1 MVAGSD
7 INETPMRWLNVP
19 FKNVL
24 SGDAYEATNKSFVNS
39 MYGGDAKLREPEAN
53 IVPRLGLVA
62 PHHDFEAGI
71 NTARAIRQRGRQ
83 GLIPVKLWI
92 IYPATE
98 TKHLYCDWNE
108 PIECL
113 SKMKGGCFWVQMD
126 GESMC
131 IPPGMP
137 HATLTLVN
145 SYLVGQ
151 QFTLE
156 NNRWLERQLDALHA
170 EINADPDAAAHH
182 TVQRYL
188 SESLTEHLRRTTPDE
203 GLVNCWIARLSV
215 IRAAFDAC
223 PDLWAAIREAWRPF
237 VSSRG
242 CVFCQQLPKN
252 GYCAITDED
261 HLEQHV
267 PTGRGTFLLRLL
279 TNEQSQ
285 LQSGDAVPND
295 LQKRRAE
302 LRTDDRYSDGD
313 GDYLPRTKAS
323 YRGTKPRSKKRKIAH
338 LR

>member
-1 MVAGSD
+1 M
-7 INETPMRWLNVP
+7 P

-24 SGDAYEATNKSFVNS
+24 SGNAYEAANKSYINS
-39 MYGGDAKLREPEAN
+39 MYGGDATLRGPEAN

-71 NTARAIRQRGRQ
+71 NTARAIRQRGRH

-92 IYPATE
+92 IYPTTE

-151 QFTLE
+151 QFTLD
-156 NNRWLERQLDALHA
+156 NNRWLDRQLDALHA

-182 TVQRYL
+182 TVQHYL
-188 SESLTEHLRRTTPDE
+188 CESLTDHLRRTTPDK
-203 GLVNCWIARLSV
+203 GLVSCWIARLSV
-215 IRAAFDAC
+215 IRAAFGAC

-237 VSSRG
+237 VSSRS

-252 GYCAITDED
+252 GYCGVIDED

-267 PTGRGTFLLRLL
+267 PMGRGTSLLVSLS
-279 TNEQSQ
+279 NEQSR
-285 LQSGDAVPND
+285 LRSGHADSND
-295 LQKRRAE
+295 LQKHTAE
-302 LRTDDRYSDGD
+302 LRNNDRYSDGD
-313 GDYLPRTKAS
+313 GEYLPRAKAS
-323 YRGTKPRSKKRKIAH
+323 YRGTKPGSKKRKIAH